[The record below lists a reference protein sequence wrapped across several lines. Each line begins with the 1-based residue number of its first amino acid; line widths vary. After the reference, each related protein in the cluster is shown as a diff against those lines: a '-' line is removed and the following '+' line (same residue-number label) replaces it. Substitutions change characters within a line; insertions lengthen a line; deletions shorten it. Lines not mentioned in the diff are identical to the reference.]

1 MSLMIIRC
9 RYNEL
14 EGRKIMLSDTTSVYL
29 CIFLISRF
37 TNRAI
42 FYSINSQST
51 NVFHFWIFS
60 LGLKRISW
68 LQFLLS
74 APFEKPGLV
83 GFRIFFSEVQKK
95 IQKVNF
101 SAQKTLKTTLIS
113 VALINL
119 GPIGFGLSLS
129 RGFPARTRAG
139 ITRFG
144 TG

>member
-1 MSLMIIRC
+1 MIIRC

-83 GFRIFFSEVQKK
+83 GFRIFFFGGAKKNSKSEFFCSK
-95 IQKVNF
+95 NF
-101 SAQKTLKTTLIS
+101 ENDLNFGGFDQSWTNWFWFELEPWIS
-113 VALINL
+113 
-119 GPIGFGLSLS
+119 S
-129 RGFPARTRAG
+129 TY
-139 ITRFG
+139 
-144 TG
+144 

>member
-1 MSLMIIRC
+1 
-9 RYNEL
+9 
-14 EGRKIMLSDTTSVYL
+14 MLSDTTSVYL

-37 TNRAI
+37 INRAI
-42 FYSINSQST
+42 FYSINCQST

-68 LQFLLS
+68 FQFLLS

-83 GFRIFFSEVQKK
+83 GFRMIFFFGKFVVQKK
-95 IQKVNF
+95 VQKVNF
-101 SAQKTLKTTLIS
+101 SAQKFLKTTLIS

-119 GPIGFGLSLS
+119 GPIGFGLSFS